1 MKSLKCLLGVVSVA
15 LLAAGCT
22 APVYHDNTIA
32 EWQSDG
38 MLPPTG
44 GGPSRVYPEPARYPA
59 PAPSIVVRSN
69 NRNTPG
75 DLALADNI
83 RKQLEYD
90 TGLAPSLQNV
100 TIDVDDGAV
109 ILQGT
114 VKSELDARVIVDDL
128 RNIAGVSRVNDEL
141 EIDPEVN

>member
-1 MKSLKCLLGVVSVA
+1 MKHFKYFLWIVPAA

-32 EWQSDG
+32 EWQREG

-44 GGPSRVYPEPARYPA
+44 DGPSRVYPEPARYPA
-59 PAPSIVVRSN
+59 TTPNIVVQSN
-69 NRNTPG
+69 NGRTSG

-83 RKQLEYD
+83 RRQLQYD
-90 TGLAPSLQNV
+90 AGLAPSLQNV
-100 TIDVDDGAV
+100 TIAVDDGAV

-128 RNIAGVSRVNDEL
+128 RDVAGVSRINDEL
-141 EIDPEVN
+141 EINPEVD